1 MSKYEDKIV
10 KLLKQ
15 AKIKFE
21 REKTFSDLRGGRYRF
36 DFYIPAM
43 NVCIEVDGEQH
54 FRQVTKFQK
63 KYSDFLK
70 TREHD
75 RQKNSYCLAHQ
86 IRLLRIPYWEIDSLN
101 NASEIFQTRFL
112 VNTKWWNDM
121 LQMPKNH

>member
-15 AKIKFE
+15 SKIKFE

-54 FRQVTKFQK
+54 FRQVEKFQK

-75 RQKNSYCLAHQ
+75 RQKNSYCLAHK
-86 IRLLRIPYWEIDSLN
+86 IRLFRIPYWEIERLST
-101 NASEIFQTRFL
+101 ASEIFQTKFL